1 MLLTKGDEG
10 KSMSF
15 FSNKSEPLLVNNV
28 NRIKPKFW
36 SMPELHTMNLRQT
49 LDTTVVSRVCRGE
62 RITYIRNK
70 EAGTIQKSHCMHC
83 KGSGE
88 MSNRV

>member
-1 MLLTKGDEG
+1 
-10 KSMSF
+10 MSF

-28 NRIKPKFW
+28 NRIKPKLW

-49 LDTTVVSRVCRGE
+49 LNTTVVCRVCRGK
-62 RITYIRNK
+62 RVNYIRNQ

>member
-1 MLLTKGDEG
+1 
-10 KSMSF
+10 MSF

-49 LDTTVVSRVCRGE
+49 LNTQVVCRVCRGE
-62 RITYIRNK
+62 TVTYIRNQ

-88 MSNRV
+88 MSNRE

>member
-1 MLLTKGDEG
+1 MQAKGDAD

-28 NRIKPKFW
+28 NRVKPKFW

-49 LDTTVVSRVCRGE
+49 LNTTVVCRVCRGE
-62 RITYIRNK
+62 RVTYIRNQ

>member
-1 MLLTKGDEG
+1 
-10 KSMSF
+10 MSF
-15 FSNKSEPLLVNNV
+15 FSNKSEPLLVNNL

-49 LDTTVVSRVCRGE
+49 LNTTVVCRVCRGK
-62 RITYIRNK
+62 RVTYIRNQ

>member
-1 MLLTKGDEG
+1 
-10 KSMSF
+10 MSF
-15 FSNKSEPLLVNNV
+15 FSNKSEPLLVNNL

-49 LDTTVVSRVCRGE
+49 LNTQVVCRVCRGE
-62 RITYIRNK
+62 RVTYIRNQ